1 MIGFFN
7 YTVILTYVSLASAV
21 TGMFFTFMG
30 KVNIGI
36 FCLALSG
43 LLDAFDGRVAR
54 TKTDRTIDEKRYG
67 IQIDSLCDMVSF
79 GVLPVVICW
88 YSGLNTIHGCIVLI
102 LYMLAGLIRLAYY
115 NVLEEKKN
123 STEADADNPDGKK
136 YFCGMPI
143 TSIAVGLP
151 VIYMAGP
158 IFKNAFVYVLEFI
171 MMLAAV
177 LFVAN
182 FKFAK
187 PTTRQ
192 LIILI
197 IIVAIAVLYMLYCY
211 NWKGYVHWNLK
222 RLINMIRRG

>member
-67 IQIDSLCDMVSF
+67 IQIDSLCDMVCF

-88 YSGLNTIHGCIVLI
+88 YSGLNTMFKAFKYR
-102 LYMLAGLIRLAYY
+102 LY
-115 NVLEEKKN
+115 
-123 STEADADNPDGKK
+123 
-136 YFCGMPI
+136 
-143 TSIAVGLP
+143 
-151 VIYMAGP
+151 
-158 IFKNAFVYVLEFI
+158 
-171 MMLAAV
+171 
-177 LFVAN
+177 
-182 FKFAK
+182 
-187 PTTRQ
+187 PTAPQ
-192 LIILI
+192 
-197 IIVAIAVLYMLYCY
+197 A
-211 NWKGYVHWNLK
+211 
-222 RLINMIRRG
+222 